1 MELYETRRERLKQIL
16 REMSAAD
23 LAEAS
28 GIAASTLSR
37 YKKEPDEKGA
47 KNISEINARRIETA
61 ARKTTYWLDGPPAV
75 RGSPTTQKEVAHAL
89 SHLTVED
96 APHVEWGEQMTG
108 DDLPP
113 VFWATLPDDS
123 MAPRAT
129 AGKKMCFDRGM
140 VPRPGDGVLVVDRAG
155 GVAFRLYR
163 SAGAGRW
170 TAAAMNPAYEP
181 LDSERDG
188 LRVLAVLK
196 AEEGRWS

>member
-75 RGSPTTQKEVAHAL
+75 RGGLRFPLPMA
-89 SHLTVED
+89 SH
-96 APHVEWGEQMTG
+96 
-108 DDLPP
+108 
-113 VFWATLPDDS
+113 
-123 MAPRAT
+123 
-129 AGKKMCFDRGM
+129 
-140 VPRPGDGVLVVDRAG
+140 RAG
-155 GVAFRLYR
+155 L
-163 SAGAGRW
+163 
-170 TAAAMNPAYEP
+170 TP
-181 LDSERDG
+181 
-188 LRVLAVLK
+188 
-196 AEEGRWS
+196 